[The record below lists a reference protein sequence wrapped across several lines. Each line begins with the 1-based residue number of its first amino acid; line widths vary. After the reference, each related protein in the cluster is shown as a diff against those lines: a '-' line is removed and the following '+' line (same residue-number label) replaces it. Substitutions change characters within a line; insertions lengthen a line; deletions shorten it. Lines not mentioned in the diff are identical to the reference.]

1 MKTYARDFFRIPS
14 PRGHRTPAL
23 RVAAGIGIPL
33 IILILMGRTDLTIF
47 AVFGALTGVFGRVE
61 PHWLRLKHQTF
72 AGILMSL
79 SIVGGVISG
88 GFGINGWALVGR
100 SAPSSPVF
108 LSIVADVLRLRPS
121 GPLFYIFAF
130 MATASVPFDGQ
141 LWEAALTGVASVGV
155 ALVLG
160 FMGRLWARRTEPD
173 RQLAEA
179 PLPAWSRIYAQAGRY
194 VVALGLAGSIG
205 VMSGLGHHYWAMV
218 AAAAPIS
225 AVGAS
230 GGLIRAV
237 YRIIG
242 TYAGVLLTAALLTIQ
257 WPPLGLAFLIAAL
270 QFAGEVFVISHY
282 SIALVFMT
290 PVALMMTEFVAPGPT
305 GTLVAD
311 RALETTIGAVIAFFV
326 ILLTTRKQRAQERSL
341 RQTQTN

>member
-1 MKTYARDFFRIPS
+1 
-14 PRGHRTPAL
+14 
-23 RVAAGIGIPL
+23 
-33 IILILMGRTDLTIF
+33 
-47 AVFGALTGVFGRVE
+47 
-61 PHWLRLKHQTF
+61 
-72 AGILMSL
+72 
-79 SIVGGVISG
+79 
-88 GFGINGWALVGR
+88 
-100 SAPSSPVF
+100 
-108 LSIVADVLRLRPS
+108 
-121 GPLFYIFAF
+121 
-130 MATASVPFDGQ
+130 
-141 LWEAALTGVASVGV
+141 
-155 ALVLG
+155 
-160 FMGRLWARRTEPD
+160 MGRLWARRTEPD
-173 RQLAEA
+173 RQLTEA

-230 GGLIRAV
+230 GGLVRAV

-341 RQTQTN
+341 RNTATN